1 MASLTVKLHATRNF
15 QDLNS
20 APHGSGRQ
28 TKQSKNSSWKSN
40 EGKFSSDPTPWARGR
55 TKNWDIPIDFKCLPH
70 TLLPSASEESQITWE
85 PRCSSGR
92 QIIPAGNQQKPC
104 RQYKRDW
111 NIYSWDVWKA
121 ESFQTSLEIPLY
133 QTSQIHLTS
142 TNFHHPR

>member
-20 APHGSGRQ
+20 APHGSRRQ

-92 QIIPAGNQQKPC
+92 QIIPDARKIWYCPSYLC
-104 RQYKRDW
+104 V
-111 NIYSWDVWKA
+111 SV
-121 ESFQTSLEIPLY
+121 SFMAFSRVLIKTCIRTDYLVNDFEFNLHWI
-133 QTSQIHLTS
+133 
-142 TNFHHPR
+142 